1 MSLPQ
6 MAVVQLVKGG
16 VDSSVAIV
24 FLWTQ
29 RDKSIFSRS
38 PGPCLGWLI
47 ATDQGPTLDPVTS
60 CGTGQR
66 MFTSTKQDAKM
77 GFTIAG
83 LTFGPDDRAGRR
95 AAAAFDG

>member
-1 MSLPQ
+1 
-6 MAVVQLVKGG
+6 
-16 VDSSVAIV
+16 
-24 FLWTQ
+24 
-29 RDKSIFSRS
+29 
-38 PGPCLGWLI
+38 
-47 ATDQGPTLDPVTS
+47 
-60 CGTGQR
+60 